1 MDSTDDLAAETAE
14 PICPRCLKPLSLSV
28 CDEIVPIDNR
38 VKLLILQHPQEQDKL
53 LGTGRL
59 AAVSLKHAIF
69 KVGLSWA
76 SLAKAVEGPA
86 DPKRWAILYLGS
98 ARPSDF
104 PQGREVVVLDKK
116 GNAVADQDA
125 ELAQIQ
131 GVVVFDGT
139 WSQAK
144 TLWWR
149 NAWVLKGKRV
159 ALNPRQPSLY
169 GKLRREPRREGLSTI
184 EAAGLLLGY
193 LEKRPEIQTRL
204 NENFQKML
212 ARIRASGVFAAGKIG
227 TKPKRA

>member
-1 MDSTDDLAAETAE
+1 MDSTEDLATETVE

-28 CDEIVPIDNR
+28 CDEIVPIENR
-38 VKLLILQHPQEQDKL
+38 VKLLILQHPQEQDQL

-98 ARPSDF
+98 ARPGDF
-104 PQGREVVVLDKK
+104 PPGREVVLLDKK
-116 GNAVADQDA
+116 GNAVPDQDG
-125 ELAQIQ
+125 ELAHIQ

-149 NAWVLKGKRV
+149 NAWVLKAKRV
-159 ALNPRQPSLY
+159 ALSPRKPSRY

-184 EAAGLLLGY
+184 EAAGLLIGH

-204 NENFQKML
+204 NENFEKML
-212 ARIRASGVFAAGKIG
+212 ARIRASGVLPAVK
-227 TKPKRA
+227 TRNNPKRS